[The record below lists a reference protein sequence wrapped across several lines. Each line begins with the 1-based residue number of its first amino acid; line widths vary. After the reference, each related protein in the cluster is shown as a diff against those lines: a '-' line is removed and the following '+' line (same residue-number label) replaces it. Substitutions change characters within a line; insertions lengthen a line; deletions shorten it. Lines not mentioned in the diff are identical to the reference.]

1 MPYFYLL
8 HHLQIKGVIIDVKL
22 HKQPSCG
29 LYPTCQQTF
38 RAENALHRPHHAALR
53 RRSGDGVHPL
63 NRGYLEGYIP
73 LIRSSIA
80 TGTVKS

>member
-1 MPYFYLL
+1 MTEQELSDALAGYYDKGDMDTLLSGKADAVDIPDVSSFIDADVDNLANYFD
-8 HHLQIKGVIIDVKL
+8 K
-22 HKQPSCG
+22 
-29 LYPTCQQTF
+29 
-38 RAENALHRPHHAALR
+38 
-53 RRSGDGVHPL
+53 DGVHPL